1 MNIHPTAII
10 EPGAQLADDVSVG
23 AYSIIGE
30 KVRIGSGTWVGPH
43 VVLKGNTTIGSN
55 NRIFQFCSLGEMP
68 QDMKYAGED
77 TELVIGDGNTIREFC
92 TFNTGT
98 VQGGGV
104 TRIGNANWIMA
115 YVHIAHDC
123 ILGNHIIMANNAA
136 LAGHVT
142 IGDHAILG
150 GFAGIHQFCEVG
162 EHAFVSFASHVNQ
175 SIPPYV
181 TVSGEK
187 ATVKG
192 VNTEGLKRRG
202 FSAEQIQNVRRAYR
216 TLYRSGLTLEDARES
231 LRKMAEE
238 AQEIRLLVDFLGH
251 VERGIIR

>member
-1 MNIHPTAII
+1 MSVHPTALID
-10 EPGAQLADDVSVG
+10 PGAEVAPDVHIG
-23 AYSIIGE
+23 AYSIVGE
-30 KVRIGSGTWVGPH
+30 KVTIGAGTTIGPH
-43 VVLKGNTTIGSN
+43 VVLTGQTTIGRD

-68 QDMKYAGED
+68 QDKKYAGED

-92 TFNTGT
+92 TFNAGT
-98 VQGGGV
+98 AQGGGM
-104 TRIGNANWIMA
+104 TRIGDDNWIMA

-123 ILGNHIIMANNAA
+123 QIGNHTIMANNAA

-142 IGDHAILG
+142 VGDHAILG
-150 GFAGIHQFCEVG
+150 GFALIHQFCEIG

-187 ATVKG
+187 ARVKG
-192 VNTEGLKRRG
+192 INTEGLRRRG
-202 FSAEQIQNVRRAYR
+202 FTPEQVQNVRRAYR
-216 TLYRSGLTLEDARES
+216 TLYRSGLTLDEAREA
-231 LRKMAEE
+231 LAAMAEE
-238 AQEIRLLVDFLGH
+238 AGEVRLLVDFLAH